1 MQGIDRRRALLAA
14 ISRQRLQSNVAPF
27 VHCPRCLG
35 ADVDLCRSHTAGES
49 VLLPPPVLAALAP
62 RGSSKRVSPARIR
75 RRTAPGRS
83 HSSVADALSTAGP
96 RALGVLVVDDL
107 IPLAKVMRE
116 TFGSRGFAVFGAKT
130 PAEGLEL
137 FQAHQAQIDLAVIGL
152 VTPVAGNL
160 DLAAELER
168 LRPAFPVLY
177 LVGAGKSIARCSIE
191 AQAPGSVLAVPFT
204 EEQLI
209 VRVGRLIDVDAGA
222 CQIRG
227 EGLWDRLIAASDW
240 IPSGTAMLHV
250 YELRQAALAEAHA
263 ATLSG
268 GNVQYTFRATNCDE
282 APYSMTVRAQDVTH
296 ARWLIAQAF
305 GGRPLFVAA

>member
-1 MQGIDRRRALLAA
+1 
-14 ISRQRLQSNVAPF
+14 LQSNAAQLVN
-27 VHCPRCLG
+27 CPRCLG

-49 VLLPPPVLAALAP
+49 VSLPAPVPAALAL
-62 RGSSKRVSPARIR
+62 RGSYKRVNPARLR
-75 RRTAPGRS
+75 RRTAPGRL
-83 HSSVADALSTAGP
+83 HSSVAGALSTAGP
-96 RALGVLVVDDL
+96 RPRGVLVVDDL
-107 IPLAKVMRE
+107 IPLAKVMRK
-116 TFGSRGFAVFGAKT
+116 TFASRGFAVFGAKT
-130 PAEGLEL
+130 PDEGLEL

-152 VTPVAGNL
+152 VRPVAGNL

-177 LVGAGKSIARCSIE
+177 LVGAFKSIARCSIE
-191 AQAPGSVLAVPFT
+191 AQAPGSVLTVPFT

-209 VRVGRLIDVDAGA
+209 ACVGRLIDAGA
-222 CQIRG
+222 RQRRG

-240 IPSGTAMLHV
+240 IPSGTTMLHV
-250 YELRQAALAEAHA
+250 YELRQAALAEGHA

-296 ARWLIAQAF
+296 ARWLIGKAF